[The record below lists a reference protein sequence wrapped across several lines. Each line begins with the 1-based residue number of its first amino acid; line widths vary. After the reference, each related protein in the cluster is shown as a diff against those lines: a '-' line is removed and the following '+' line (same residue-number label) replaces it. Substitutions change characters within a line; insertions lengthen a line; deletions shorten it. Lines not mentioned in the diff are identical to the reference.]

1 LKTKTWRFA
10 MLGIGLVALPLVA
23 QQLGQ
28 GPVRLIDQALLYVL
42 LALGMNIV
50 VGYAGLLDLGYVAF
64 YAIGAYVFA
73 LLASPHLG
81 QQFASI
87 QALFPVGLHAPW
99 WLVLPL
105 AAGLAGLFGLIL
117 GAPTLRLR
125 GDYLAIVTLAF
136 GEIVRLF
143 LNNGGQP
150 FNITNGAHG
159 ITQIDDLHLFGN
171 NLGQTL
177 NVMGWTVP
185 SVSLYYYVFLALVL
199 GAVLISHRLE
209 HSRIGRAWMAIRE
222 DEMAAEAMGIHTRNL
237 KLMAFG
243 MGAAFGGVAGV
254 LFAAFQ
260 GFVSPESFT
269 LQESILVV
277 AMVVLGGSGHIPGV
291 IVGAVLLSALPEL
304 LRYVVGPLQ
313 AMTGGRLDAPI
324 LRQLLVA
331 MAMVGVMLLR
341 PRGLWPRADA
351 PVRPATNA

>member
-1 LKTKTWRFA
+1 LLKTGPWRFTLLA
-10 MLGIGLVALPLVA
+10 IGLLALPLWV
-23 QQLGQ
+23 QQLGH

-73 LLASPHLG
+73 LLASPHLV
-81 QQFASI
+81 QQFPGLA
-87 QALFPVGLHAPW
+87 AMLPAGLHAAW
-99 WLVLPL
+99 WWVIPL
-105 AAGLAGLFGLIL
+105 AAVVAAVFGVLL

-150 FNITNGAHG
+150 INITNGAHG
-159 ITQIDDLHLFGN
+159 ITQIDDMQVLGI

-177 NVMGWTVP
+177 KIGAWALPRVTLRYYL
-185 SVSLYYYVFLALVL
+185 SL
-199 GAVLISHRLE
+199 
-209 HSRIGRAWMAIRE
+209 
-222 DEMAAEAMGIHTRNL
+222 
-237 KLMAFG
+237 
-243 MGAAFGGVAGV
+243 
-254 LFAAFQ
+254 
-260 GFVSPESFT
+260 
-269 LQESILVV
+269 
-277 AMVVLGGSGHIPGV
+277 
-291 IVGAVLLSALPEL
+291 ALPEL

-331 MAMVGVMLLR
+331 LAMIGVMLWR
-341 PRGLWPRADA
+341 PRGLWPR
-351 PVRPATNA
+351 PQKSGT